1 MEAEAHARSERQGCT
16 RCGQVR
22 LTTIEQKRSFDV
34 GLETPL
40 VVQVESTGCERC
52 GRLAKPAAVARIAAL
67 TALRQVAI
75 SGRVNG
81 ESFRFM
87 RTTMGLQAKEVAHLL
102 GLGVGTISRWEND
115 VRDLDPRAWTLLAC
129 LALEYVDG
137 ETEPRTRK
145 VLDALREPPQ
155 AVSVLSVRV

>member
-1 MEAEAHARSERQGCT
+1 MDVEAFTGTERMGCT

-22 LTTIEQKRSFDV
+22 LGTVEQRRSFEVGFDV
-34 GLETPL
+34 PL
-40 VVQVESTGCERC
+40 VIHVESTGCERC
-52 GRLAKPAAVARIAAL
+52 GRLSKPAEVTRIASM
-67 TALRQVAI
+67 TALRQVAL

-87 RTTMGLQAKEVAHLL
+87 RTAMGLQAKEVAHLL

-129 LALEYVDG
+129 LALEFADG
-137 ETEPRTRK
+137 EGQSRTRQ
-145 VLDALREPPQ
+145 VLSALREPP
-155 AVSVLSVRV
+155 AVAALLSVRV